1 MIRMSGTDDQ
11 TSQSE
16 KEGRKTQSKFIYIF
30 SSSSTFKIVHAL
42 SRRNTKH
49 GTSEGRKTAYRH
61 VREKLTNIDHHS
73 PSVIGQ
79 TRNEIKSNHPWCG
92 SGLACGSPGCTCYL
106 ILSDHLK
113 AWLASIGCQEWSFEW
128 TESRWVAREPVFVI
142 SVSFLVGIANSQ
154 TRRFLSAIS
163 TLT

>member
-1 MIRMSGTDDQ
+1 MTRPVNPKRKA
-11 TSQSE
+11 E
-16 KEGRKTQSKFIYIF
+16 KHNRN
-30 SSSSTFKIVHAL
+30 L
-42 SRRNTKH
+42 SISFLVLPHLKLYKLYRDEIPNT

-113 AWLASIGCQEWSFEW
+113 AWLAGIGCQEWSFEW

-142 SVSFLVGIANSQ
+142 SISFLVGIANSQ